1 MSSKTDTS
9 LFIFRGSE
17 IVMYMLE
24 YVDDIIIVSSSEKAT
39 EILIRKLENEFAIK
53 DLGNLSYFLGIE
65 NKFQQV

>member
-1 MSSKTDTS
+1 M
-9 LFIFRGSE
+9 
-17 IVMYMLE
+17 MYMLV